1 MTNMER
7 YVING
12 SKLIRR
18 QQHGSVRMSYMYG
31 ICYVPFFFS
40 KNRSS
45 KVLFSNPFP
54 KNAQIVNLKNPDLDL
69 IRRIHPEGGFCGFM
83 IRFWICQK
91 KNKNAFLD
99 SEIRIWIFPQKNA
112 PLVPRAETIGFE
124 CEYYTIYVQK
134 AVNGY
139 FVT

>member
-1 MTNMER
+1 M
-7 YVING
+7 
-12 SKLIRR
+12 
-18 QQHGSVRMSYMYG
+18 
-31 ICYVPFFFS
+31 
-40 KNRSS
+40 
-45 KVLFSNPFP
+45 
-54 KNAQIVNLKNPDLDL
+54 NLKNPDLDL

-91 KNKNAFLD
+91 KNKNPFLD
-99 SEIRIWIFPQKNA
+99 SEIRIWISPPKNA
-112 PLVPRAETIGFE
+112 PLVPRAGTIGFE